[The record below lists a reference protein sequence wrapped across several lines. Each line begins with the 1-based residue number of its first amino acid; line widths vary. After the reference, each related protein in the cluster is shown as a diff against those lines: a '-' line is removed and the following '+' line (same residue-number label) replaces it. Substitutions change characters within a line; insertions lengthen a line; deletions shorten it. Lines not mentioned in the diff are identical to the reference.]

1 MAEVPELRG
10 PIAFFSLEMSHEQI
24 AKRMVAARAQVQ
36 ALKISRGDLS
46 EAEMELGSELYTKG
60 AEKIGEAQARGE
72 IREDISP
79 ALIIHHFTSAAES
92 WFAHQAWFCQAC
104 HGALPGEP
112 GEELDEIVMESAVKL
127 IMDGLRPR

>member
-1 MAEVPELRG
+1 MNPPDPNAEDLKTYTQRNPRFVRLMLWH
-10 PIAFFSLEMSHEQI
+10 SLE
-24 AKRMVAARAQVQ
+24 AT
-36 ALKISRGDLS
+36 GDLS